1 MRVFQNDLLPLY
13 KNSSRGFAICYP
25 LLAFCGYSLV
35 IFIWLSVLL
44 NGFLS
49 NLNSKI
55 KNNIKLKLLLTI
67 FTNKFFGIVI
77 FINITI
83 IIFTN
88 FYISLDN
95 NLQDA
100 ILSASPLSFI
110 VTEKMLEQRT
120 QIRSDRSIGGNLF
133 DSAQRGD
140 FTNLSYSMVDDCV
153 HTRAEANRLFRFGVI
168 DAWSSSTP
176 YPEILRV
183 SKVFNEMM
191 DEVFNSSIFLI
202 FVDSEIFTSLRI
214 IGIIF
219 KLIKYYK
226 QEYQLFF
233 NIKPSFYLISQKF
246 NTYLKSG
253 SSILQFSDK
262 IFIKLLS
269 GFTGCAI
276 LFKKVLDILTETKIH
291 LWWFSKNFN
300 NCSFKS
306 LLGLN
311 RLKQV

>member
-120 QIRSDRSIGGNLF
+120 EIRSDRSIGGNLF

-140 FTNLSYSMVDDCV
+140 FTNLSYSMVDDCA

-168 DAWSSSTP
+168 DA
-176 YPEILRV
+176 
-183 SKVFNEMM
+183 
-191 DEVFNSSIFLI
+191 
-202 FVDSEIFTSLRI
+202 
-214 IGIIF
+214 
-219 KLIKYYK
+219 
-226 QEYQLFF
+226 
-233 NIKPSFYLISQKF
+233 
-246 NTYLKSG
+246 
-253 SSILQFSDK
+253 
-262 IFIKLLS
+262 
-269 GFTGCAI
+269 
-276 LFKKVLDILTETKIH
+276 
-291 LWWFSKNFN
+291 
-300 NCSFKS
+300 
-306 LLGLN
+306 
-311 RLKQV
+311 